1 MKILIIKKK
10 SAINII
16 FALFLIILSMIIFT
30 LTSKKFET
38 TQTIYPLDINE
49 NSKHDLTG
57 DGKEDS
63 LQIINGQNKIDYNI
77 KSYNDD
83 YFLSKKVPDKVLF
96 TNNTHWKPT
105 VYIHDLSRDK
115 IPEIILQGSKN
126 NKSISYLFHWNG
138 EDFSLIS
145 SSEKNILGILDSKNS
160 KTPQLYSI
168 NSKNGISSLE
178 TSMVI
183 NNDTLNTSEDN
194 NNVPSL
200 DSVIKFINL
209 VEYNYVVDELPD
221 IFTSGINSN
230 ELSLLWNLNK
240 DNYSYAFQ
248 NAFFYDYEWNE
259 NGDPTHI
266 RWRLS
271 FEKNALNGS
280 EGNKEEFIIFL
291 DIKKD
296 SSLYKITSI
305 KKSK

>member
-10 SAINII
+10 SAIYII
-16 FALFLIILSMIIFT
+16 FALFLIVLSTVIFT

-49 NSKHDLTG
+49 HSKYDLTG
-57 DGKEDS
+57 DGKEDV

-77 KSYNDD
+77 KSSNND
-83 YFLSKKVPDKVLF
+83 YFLSKKVPDNILF
-96 TNNTHWKPT
+96 TNNAHWKPT
-105 VYIHDLSRDK
+105 VYLHDLSRDR

-138 EDFSLIS
+138 EGFSLILS
-145 SSEKNILGILDSKNS
+145 TEKNILGILDSKNS
-160 KTPQLYSI
+160 KTPQAYSI
-168 NSKNGISSLE
+168 DSKNGISSLE
-178 TSMVI
+178 SFMVI
-183 NNDTLNTSEDN
+183 NNDILNTSKDN

-200 DSVIKFINL
+200 NSVIKFINL

-230 ELSLLWNLNK
+230 ELSLLWNLDK

-248 NAFFYDYEWNE
+248 NAFFYDYEWND

-266 RWRLS
+266 KWRLS
-271 FEKNALNGS
+271 FEKNALNGN
-280 EGNKEEFIIFL
+280 EGNKEEIIIFL
-291 DIKKD
+291 DVKKD

-305 KKSK
+305 QKSK

>member
-10 SAINII
+10 SAIYII
-16 FALFLIILSMIIFT
+16 FALFLIVLSTVIFT

-49 NSKHDLTG
+49 HSKYDLTG
-57 DGKEDS
+57 DGKEDV

-77 KSYNDD
+77 KSSNND
-83 YFLSKKVPDKVLF
+83 YFLSKKVPDNLLF
-96 TNNTHWKPT
+96 TNNVHWKPT
-105 VYIHDLSRDK
+105 VYLHDLSRDR

-138 EDFSLIS
+138 EVFSLILS
-145 SSEKNILGILDSKNS
+145 TEKNILGILDSKNS
-160 KTPQLYSI
+160 KTPQAYSI
-168 NSKNGISSLE
+168 DSKNGISSLE
-178 TSMVI
+178 SFMVI
-183 NNDTLNTSEDN
+183 NNDILNTSKDN

-200 DSVIKFINL
+200 NSVIKFINL

-230 ELSLLWNLNK
+230 ELSLLWNLDK

-248 NAFFYDYEWNE
+248 NAFFYDYEWND

-266 RWRLS
+266 KWRLS
-271 FEKNALNGS
+271 FEKNALNGN
-280 EGNKEEFIIFL
+280 EGNKEEIIIFL
-291 DIKKD
+291 DVKKD

-305 KKSK
+305 QKSK

>member
-10 SAINII
+10 FAINII
-16 FALFLIILSMIIFT
+16 FTLFLIILSIVIFT

-49 NSKHDLTG
+49 NSKYDLTG
-57 DGKEDS
+57 DGKEDT
-63 LQIINGQNKIDYNI
+63 LQMINGQNKIDYNI
-77 KSYNDD
+77 KSYGDD
-83 YFLSKKVPDKVLF
+83 YFLSKKVPDKLLF
-96 TNNTHWKPT
+96 TTNNHWKPT
-105 VYIHDLSRDK
+105 VFIHDLSRDK
-115 IPEIILQGSKN
+115 IPEILLQGSKN

-138 EDFSLIS
+138 EDFSLVTS
-145 SSEKNILGILDSKNS
+145 TEKNILGILDSKNS

-168 NSKNGISSLE
+168 DSKNGISSLE
-178 TSMVI
+178 SSMVI
-183 NNDTLNTSEDN
+183 NNDILNTSKDN
-194 NNVPSL
+194 NSILSL

-230 ELSLLWNLNK
+230 ELSLLWNLDK

-248 NAFFYDYEWNE
+248 NAFFYDYKWDA
-259 NGDPTHI
+259 NGDPTNI
-266 RWRLS
+266 KWRLS
-271 FEKNALNGS
+271 FEKNALKGS
-280 EGNKEEFIIFL
+280 EGNKDEIIIFL
-291 DIKKD
+291 DVKKD

>member
-10 SAINII
+10 SAIYII
-16 FALFLIILSMIIFT
+16 FALFLIVLSTVIFT

-49 NSKHDLTG
+49 HSKYDLTG
-57 DGKEDS
+57 DGKEDV

-77 KSYNDD
+77 KSSNND
-83 YFLSKKVPDKVLF
+83 YFLSKKVPDNILF
-96 TNNTHWKPT
+96 TNNAHWKPT
-105 VYIHDLSRDK
+105 VYLHDLSRDR

-138 EDFSLIS
+138 EVFSLILS
-145 SSEKNILGILDSKNS
+145 TEKNILGILDSKNS
-160 KTPQLYSI
+160 KTPQAYSI
-168 NSKNGISSLE
+168 DSKNGISSLE
-178 TSMVI
+178 SFMVI
-183 NNDTLNTSEDN
+183 NNDILNTSKDN

-200 DSVIKFINL
+200 NSVIKFINL

-230 ELSLLWNLNK
+230 ELSLLWNLDK

-248 NAFFYDYEWNE
+248 NAFFYDYEWND

-266 RWRLS
+266 KWRLS
-271 FEKNALNGS
+271 FEKNALNGN
-280 EGNKEEFIIFL
+280 EGNKEEIIIFL
-291 DIKKD
+291 DVKKD

-305 KKSK
+305 QKSK

>member
-10 SAINII
+10 SATYII
-16 FALFLIILSMIIFT
+16 FTLFLIVLSTAIFT

-49 NSKHDLTG
+49 HSKYDLTG
-57 DGKEDS
+57 DGKEDI

-77 KSYNDD
+77 KSSNTD
-83 YFLSKKVPDKVLF
+83 YFLSKKVPDNLLF
-96 TNNTHWKPT
+96 TNNVHWKPT
-105 VYIHDLSRDK
+105 VYLHDLSRDK

-138 EDFSLIS
+138 EGFSLILS
-145 SSEKNILGILDSKNS
+145 TEKNILGILDSKNS
-160 KTPQLYSI
+160 KTPQAYSI
-168 NSKNGISSLE
+168 DSKNGISSLE
-178 TSMVI
+178 SFMVI
-183 NNDTLNTSEDN
+183 NNDILNTSKDN

-230 ELSLLWNLNK
+230 ELSLLWNLDK

-248 NAFFYDYEWNE
+248 NAFFYDYEWND

-266 RWRLS
+266 KWRLS

-280 EGNKEEFIIFL
+280 EGNKEEIIIFL
-291 DIKKD
+291 DVKKD

-305 KKSK
+305 QKSK

>member
-16 FALFLIILSMIIFT
+16 FALFLIILSIVLFT

-49 NSKHDLTG
+49 NSKYDLTG
-57 DGKEDS
+57 DGKEDVI
-63 LQIINGQNKIDYNI
+63 QIINGQNKIDYNI
-77 KSYNDD
+77 KSYTDD
-83 YFLSKKVPDKVLF
+83 YFLSKKIPDKLLF
-96 TNNTHWKPT
+96 TNNAHWKPT

-138 EDFSLIS
+138 EDFSLVS
-145 SSEKNILGILDSKNS
+145 STEKNILGILDSKNS
-160 KTPQLYSI
+160 KTPELYSI
-168 NSKNGISSLE
+168 DSKNGISSLE
-178 TSMVI
+178 SSMII
-183 NNDTLNTSEDN
+183 NNDTLNTSKYN

-209 VEYNYVVDELPD
+209 IEYNYVVDELPD
-221 IFTSGINSN
+221 IFTNGINSN
-230 ELSLLWNLNK
+230 ELSLLWNLDK
-240 DNYSYAFQ
+240 ENYSYAFQ
-248 NAFFYDYEWNE
+248 NAFFYDYEWND
-259 NGDPTHI
+259 NGDPTNI
-266 RWRLS
+266 KWRLS

-291 DIKKD
+291 DVKKD

-305 KKSK
+305 KKTK

>member
-10 SAINII
+10 SAIYII
-16 FALFLIILSMIIFT
+16 FALFLIVLSTVIFT

-49 NSKHDLTG
+49 HSKYDLTG
-57 DGKEDS
+57 DGKEDV

-77 KSYNDD
+77 KSSNND
-83 YFLSKKVPDKVLF
+83 YFLSKKVPDNLLF
-96 TNNTHWKPT
+96 TNNAHWKPT
-105 VYIHDLSRDK
+105 VYLHDLSRDR

-138 EDFSLIS
+138 EVFSLILS
-145 SSEKNILGILDSKNS
+145 TEKNILGILDSKNS
-160 KTPQLYSI
+160 KTPQAYSI
-168 NSKNGISSLE
+168 DSKNGISSLE
-178 TSMVI
+178 SFMVI
-183 NNDTLNTSEDN
+183 NNDILNTSKDN

-221 IFTSGINSN
+221 IFTSGINSK
-230 ELSLLWNLNK
+230 ELSLLWNLDK

-248 NAFFYDYEWNE
+248 NAFFYDYEWND

-266 RWRLS
+266 KWRLS
-271 FEKNALNGS
+271 FEKNALNGN
-280 EGNKEEFIIFL
+280 EGNKEEIIIFL
-291 DIKKD
+291 DVKKD

-305 KKSK
+305 QKSK